1 MKTKNI
7 ITVALV
13 AVVTILAVHVVTR
26 MTEAVRVDLTE
37 DRLYSL
43 TDGTREILGKMQT
56 EGTEPIDITLYFSET
71 TGKSLPS
78 FIKQFIVYE
87 DYLQALL
94 REFERAGGGK
104 LRVHTIDPKPDSD
117 EAQEALDDGLDGKPI
132 NQHGDL
138 FFFGLHFETQTG
150 STDVIDFLWPDRQE
164 DVEYEI
170 SRRIYEL
177 LWPSTQKVGILS
189 SLEVMPSSDPYMA
202 QLLAAQGRQ
211 APQPWV
217 AIRLLQERYK
227 VSRIEPDTDH
237 ISPDEVDLL
246 VVIHPRTFSTKTLWA
261 IDEWVATGGNTL
273 IFVDPYAINDQPPP
287 NPQNPMAGVQY
298 TPASSL
304 NRLTEGWGVTRT
316 DDRVAADLSL
326 ATRRQVNR
334 RGGAETVVVDL
345 SIDGENRDQ
354 AIAADHP
361 ITRGLERL
369 RLFMAGSLEIEAM
382 DGVTVIPLITTT
394 AEGSTLEI
402 RAGFPGSGDG
412 LVFMDA
418 NNPARLLDGFVKGDE
433 AVVLAALVQGLLP
446 PAFPDGATFPSTS
459 PERPPGLPPGVELP
473 PPDDAEMVTTEP
485 VAGEKRAEATVL
497 VVADTDII
505 ADQIAFQNSL
515 LGTIAVNDNH
525 KLLLNAIDYL
535 FGASELMSVRAKSSI
550 RRPFVLFDEIE
561 AAAEEQTLERER
573 ELREEIAAI
582 NEELRSKKGEISRRN
597 AALFQKKLQDD
608 VDEANARVR
617 DAERE
622 LREIRKTRRAAL
634 ESEERRVRFSIM
646 GLMPTLVLIMGI
658 VLLVRRKRRQTTAE
672 GGQS

>member
-7 ITVALV
+7 ITIALV
-13 AVVTILAVHVVTR
+13 AAITILAVHVVTR

-37 DRLYSL
+37 DRLYSF
-43 TDGTREILGKMQT
+43 TDGTREILNKMQT
-56 EGTEPIDITLYFSET
+56 EGAEPIDITVYFSET

-94 REFERAGGGK
+94 REYERAAGGK
-104 LRVHTIDPKPDSD
+104 IRVQTIDPKPDSD

-217 AIRLLQERYK
+217 AVRLLQERYQ

-246 VVIHPRTFSTKTLWA
+246 VVIHPRTFSTKTVWA

-298 TPASSL
+298 TPASNL
-304 NRLTEGWGVTRT
+304 NRLTEGWGVSRA
-316 DDRVAADLSL
+316 DDRVAADLAL
-326 ATRRQVNR
+326 ATRRQVSR
-334 RGGAETVVVDL
+334 RGGAETVIVDL

-354 AIAADHP
+354 AIATDHP

-369 RLFMAGSLEIEAM
+369 RLFMAGSLEIEVPE
-382 DGVTVIPLITTT
+382 GVTVIPLITTT

-418 NNPARLLDGFVKGDE
+418 NNPARLLDGFVKGDQP
-433 AVVLAALVQGLLP
+433 VVLAALIQGLLP
-446 PAFPDGATFPSTS
+446 PAFPDGATFPSAT

-473 PPDDAEMVTTEP
+473 PPDNAEMVTTEP

-525 KLLLNAIDYL
+525 KLLLNAVDYL

-561 AAAEEQTLERER
+561 AAAEEQTLEREG

-582 NEELRSKKGEISRRN
+582 NEELRAKQGEISRRN

-617 DAERE
+617 AAERE
-622 LREIRKTRRAAL
+622 LREIRKARRAAL

-658 VLLVRRKRRQTTAE
+658 VLFVRRKRRQRTAE

>member
-1 MKTKNI
+1 VKSTYI
-7 ITVALV
+7 ITIGLV
-13 AVVTILAVHVVTR
+13 AVITVLAVHVVTR
-26 MTEAVRVDLTE
+26 TTEAVRIDVTE
-37 DRLYSL
+37 DSLYSL
-43 TDGTREILGKMQT
+43 TEGTREILQKMQD

-94 REFERAGGGK
+94 REYERAAGGK
-104 LRVHTIDPKPDSD
+104 LRVHTVDPKPDSD

-164 DVEYEI
+164 EVEYEI
-170 SRRIYEL
+170 SRRIFEL
-177 LWPSTQKVGILS
+177 LWPSTQRIGVLS

-211 APQPWV
+211 APQPWIAV
-217 AIRLLQERYK
+217 RLLQERYE
-227 VSRIEPDTDH
+227 VRRIEPDIDH
-237 ISPDEVDLL
+237 ISPDEIDLL
-246 VVIHPRTFSTKTLWA
+246 VVIHPRNLSTKTLWA

-287 NPQNPMAGVQY
+287 NPQNPMAGMQY
-298 TPASSL
+298 TPASNL
-304 NRLTEGWGVTRT
+304 NRLTEGWGVTRS
-316 DDRVAADLSL
+316 DDRVAADLAL
-326 ATRRQVNR
+326 ATRRQVSR
-334 RGGAETVVVDL
+334 RGGVEPVIVDL
-345 SIDGENRDQ
+345 SIDQEVRDQ
-354 AIAADHP
+354 VIATDHP

-369 RLFMAGSLEIEAM
+369 RLFMAGSLDIEPPE
-382 DGVTVIPLITTT
+382 GVEVMPLITTT
-394 AEGSTLEI
+394 AEGSTLEM
-402 RAGFPGSGDG
+402 RAGFPGGSGR
-412 LVFMDA
+412 LVFMDV
-418 NNPARLLDGFVKGDE
+418 NNPARLRDAFSKGSE
-433 AVVLAALVQGLLP
+433 PVVLAALLRGVLP
-446 PAFPDGATFPSTS
+446 SAFPEGATFPSTT
-459 PERPPGLPPGVELP
+459 PERPPGLPPGVEMP

-485 VAGEKRAEATVL
+485 VPEEARAEATVL

-505 ADQIAFQNSL
+505 ADQIAFQNSI

-525 KLLLNAIDYL
+525 KLLLNAVDYL

-573 ELREEIAAI
+573 ELREEIAAF
-582 NEELRSKKGEISRRN
+582 EEEIRTKQGEISRRN

-608 VDEANARVR
+608 VDELNARAR
-617 DAERE
+617 EAERE

-646 GLMPTLVLIMGI
+646 GLMPTLVLIMGV
-658 VLLVRRKRRQTTAE
+658 VLFVRRKKRQTATE

>member
-7 ITVALV
+7 ITIALV
-13 AVVTILAVHVVTR
+13 AAITILAVHVVTR

-43 TDGTREILGKMQT
+43 TDGTREILNKMQT
-56 EGTEPIDITLYFSET
+56 EGAEPIDITLYFSET

-94 REFERAGGGK
+94 REYERAAGGK
-104 LRVHTIDPKPDSD
+104 IRVQTIDPKPDSD

-217 AIRLLQERYK
+217 AVRLLQERYQ

-246 VVIHPRTFSTKTLWA
+246 VVIHPRTFSTKTVWA

-298 TPASSL
+298 TPASNL
-304 NRLTEGWGVTRT
+304 NRLTEGWGVSRA
-316 DDRVAADLSL
+316 DDRVAADLAL
-326 ATRRQVNR
+326 ATRRQVSR
-334 RGGAETVVVDL
+334 RGGAETVIVDL

-354 AIAADHP
+354 AIATDHP

-369 RLFMAGSLEIEAM
+369 RLFMAGSLEIEVPE
-382 DGVTVIPLITTT
+382 GVTVIPLITTT

-418 NNPARLLDGFVKGDE
+418 NNPARLLDGFVKGDQP
-433 AVVLAALVQGLLP
+433 VVLAALIQGLLP
-446 PAFPDGATFPSTS
+446 PAFPDGATFPSAT

-473 PPDDAEMVTTEP
+473 PPDNAEMVTTEP

-525 KLLLNAIDYL
+525 KLLLNAVDYL

-561 AAAEEQTLERER
+561 AAAEEQTLEREG

-582 NEELRSKKGEISRRN
+582 NEELRAKQGEISRRN

-617 DAERE
+617 AAERE
-622 LREIRKTRRAAL
+622 LREIRKARRAAL

-658 VLLVRRKRRQTTAE
+658 VLFVRRKRRQRTAE